1 LYKANSFM
9 VWIKLTLL
17 INAQVLLQKKW
28 IGNNLRNRQKF
39 SDFEPEKTMNIFFKN
54 ISTFQIKLKFWS
66 TLLTEIFC
74 EFFQLVQVLLVHR
87 LLLRAQRSGNFNY
100 YLDFLIEKKFF
111 FVKNIFYYRLFCIL
125 FFGYI
130 FKYENIVLNDT

>member
-1 LYKANSFM
+1 MYKANSFM

-17 INAQVLLQKKW
+17 INAQVLLRKKW

-100 YLDFLIEKKFF
+100 CLDFLIEFF
-111 FVKNIFYYRLFCIL
+111 FFFAKNRFYFRLFCIL
-125 FFGYI
+125 GYN
-130 FKYENIVLNDT
+130 FKYENIVLNKT